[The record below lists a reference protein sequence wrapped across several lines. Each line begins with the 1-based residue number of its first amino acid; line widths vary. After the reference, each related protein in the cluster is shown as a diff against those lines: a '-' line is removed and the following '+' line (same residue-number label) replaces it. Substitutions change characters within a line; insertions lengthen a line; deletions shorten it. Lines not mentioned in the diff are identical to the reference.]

1 MNDNRKAGNIIL
13 GIVLVVAG
21 LGFAGNAFNLW
32 DFNLFFEGWW
42 TLFIIIPCAISIIS
56 RGPQKGSLIGLMIGI
71 VLLMLARDIIRWNTI
86 GNLIIP
92 FILVVVGLGIIL
104 DTRNHKKNRFNNQD
118 DYCEFVDST
127 TVEGGSTASQGTQ
140 EPGKRKDIC
149 AIFAGRKITYENEN
163 FYGANID
170 AVFGGVELDL
180 RRAYMNGNIEISLTS
195 VFGGVTIFMPD
206 NVRVIVDSVP
216 IFGGVTN
223 HAVNTVGDVRA
234 TIHVNATCMFGGA
247 EIK

>member
-1 MNDNRKAGNIIL
+1 MNDNRKTGNIIV
-13 GIVLVVAG
+13 GIVLVIAG
-21 LGFAGNAFNLW
+21 LGFAGNAFDLW

-42 TLFIIIPCAISIIS
+42 TLFIIVPCAISVIS
-56 RGPQKGSLIGLMIGI
+56 RGPQRGSLIGLMFG
-71 VLLMLARDIIRWNTI
+71 VLLLMLARDIIRWNTI

-92 FILVVVGLGIIL
+92 IILVIVGLGIIF
-104 DTRNHKKNRFNNQD
+104 DGKNHRKNHHKQD
-118 DYCEFVDST
+118 DFCEFVDAQAT
-127 TVEGGSTASQGTQ
+127 TVENGQGAS
-140 EPGKRKDIC
+140 EPGKKQDIC
-149 AIFAGRKITYENEN
+149 AIFSGRKITYENEN

-216 IFGGVTN
+216 IFGGVSN

-234 TIHVNATCMFGGA
+234 TIHINATCMFGGA